1 MPSSEKLFTLDPIKT
16 TLTKSTTDVRVQG
29 PANRTVQNNQLLK
42 GLQVFGSGLKN
53 YAEAKKQEQIKID
66 TRLAENAA
74 IKGEQEPAGIFG
86 VASEAFD
93 RIVESNTLNK
103 TLGEIKA
110 FRDGEEG
117 ANLVNGPGS
126 LSEKNAETDKVFDA
140 FLAYGYSPIQTPALQ
155 QDFRNKVEIQRNE
168 TKIEIA
174 KVNSNRNRLQVI
186 AGLQRVFT
194 EAVDYS
200 KNADDRF
207 GGGTSNES
215 DIEDYTREPFGVA
228 LKNNVNSK
236 LINQLASDVVDLDMN
251 IGIQEAKRL
260 ALQVAFQN
268 EEVIQNP
275 SVANELMNS
284 EYAPGIT
291 YNALYSKGLSPANT
305 DNDAAEIFKMRN
317 VQLAA
322 TTKYF
327 KDIEDNNKEAR
338 KHAEEYKDNELTR
351 LANEGKTV
359 DEIVAKARELGV
371 TEAGD
376 INKVRLKFEKYLE
389 GEKHSITSNKG
400 REFAKALSGQK
411 LTPAEVTMYMIEH
424 GISLNDKDYYIALAA
439 VESSQIQAVQKRY
452 DESIALIKSQ
462 RISLLKGSIGDVDI
476 ANADGSINTNELL
489 KQLLNIGQNKRMAH
503 LVLQEIQ
510 RMDDEFDI
518 RASKAASAAAA
529 RDGDIDVRVEVD
541 KFQDDYNARINTL
554 MEEVKAGLKDPLVE
568 DKIKSDDLK
577 KKKEKAKN
585 KANFMLQTYP
595 FSLETFDDPEDL
607 LDTAKGA
614 VTKDHEDNTEV
625 LKSFIEKLLLP
636 EEAEDTFNDNKGTNE
651 KEEPLILGKP
661 TGRVTTEGRIEYENN
676 QGGTSTEYTVGV
688 KNPKINNNKLTHI
701 PSIYNGKRVDQKEA
715 ERIIIAND
723 GKDPETGRFITAGG
737 NPEERSKSI
746 TFKDTNEKD
755 TSVSNAIPTSGDDS
769 KKTPLSIAGDKY
781 IKDLEKILGVKEK
794 NNKDEDGIT
803 LVDSK
808 LSKGL
813 PKQIAVKSRSVTE
826 EATLGSNIYNASPTI
841 KERKEWAASYERNV
855 IRFRENKLTKPEK
868 RNADRMISVLNK
880 AKNSFKDDLEFL
892 NISHENFLER
902 MIGVYGAETSF
913 GRDKNFLK
921 TGKSETNVRGELQT
935 TFKTFTDT
943 LGPKGNF
950 GPMMAKAAGY
960 DIKKLRSMSRK
971 QLEKILYKPD
981 FNYLAGAAIMLYKL
995 QYKKDK

>member
-110 FRDGEEG
+110 FRDGEDG

-126 LSEKNAETDKVFDA
+126 LSEKNAEADKVFDA

-207 GGGTSNES
+207 EGRTSNES

-359 DEIVAKARELGV
+359 DEIVDKARELGV

-476 ANADGSINTNELL
+476 ANADGSINTNEFL
-489 KQLLNIGQNKRMAH
+489 KQMFNIGQDKRMAH

-554 MEEVKAGLKDPLVE
+554 MERVKAGLKDPLVE

-614 VTKDHEDNTEV
+614 VIKDHEDNAEV
-625 LKSFIEKLLLP
+625 LKSFVEKLLLP
-636 EEAEDTFNDNKGTNE
+636 EEAEDTFNDN
-651 KEEPLILGKP
+651 
-661 TGRVTTEGRIEYENN
+661 
-676 QGGTSTEYTVGV
+676 
-688 KNPKINNNKLTHI
+688 
-701 PSIYNGKRVDQKEA
+701 
-715 ERIIIAND
+715 
-723 GKDPETGRFITAGG
+723 
-737 NPEERSKSI
+737 
-746 TFKDTNEKD
+746 KDTNEKD

-921 TGKSETNVRGELQT
+921 TGKSETNVGGELQT
-935 TFKTFTDT
+935 TFKTFTDI